1 MAATKAS
8 CSVPPHSLPLLSRQR
23 APAGFCGFFVAC
35 PPARQPAS
43 RGMPDWRDAYSYRGR
58 RAWRWANAAREETD
72 RQTARELTYLDY
84 GALHKQTA
92 HSRRTHARTGTRAPE
107 IANCITGWASSTQ
120 QRGLERKGTKGRR
133 FFSASIINGLLVL
146 LFLSLL
152 DHPVGAKGIKATC
165 DRVRAQYS
173 GSRCSTG
180 RTQTFWSNDG

>member
-35 PPARQPAS
+35 PPARQPGDAGLAGCLPGPQGMAMGKRRQ
-43 RGMPDWRDAYSYRGR
+43 RG
-58 RAWRWANAAREETD
+58 D